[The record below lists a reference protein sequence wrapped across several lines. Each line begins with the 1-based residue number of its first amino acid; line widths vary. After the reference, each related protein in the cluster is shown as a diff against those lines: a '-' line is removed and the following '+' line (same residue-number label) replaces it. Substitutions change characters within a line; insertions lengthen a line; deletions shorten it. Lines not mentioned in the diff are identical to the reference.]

1 MLQRRTDGGG
11 GRRSL
16 APPSGQG
23 RYIMVT
29 AKIRLNQINL
39 LNIHQPIETAKSKTI
54 GSKMHLRVSNFQ
66 NVFTQGTSTPSLRK
80 L

>member
-1 MLQRRTDGGG
+1 MLQRRTDGG

-39 LNIHQPIETAKSKTI
+39 LNIHQPIETAKSKTS
-54 GSKMHLRVSNFQ
+54 GSKMHV
-66 NVFTQGTSTPSLRK
+66 QGTSTPSLRK